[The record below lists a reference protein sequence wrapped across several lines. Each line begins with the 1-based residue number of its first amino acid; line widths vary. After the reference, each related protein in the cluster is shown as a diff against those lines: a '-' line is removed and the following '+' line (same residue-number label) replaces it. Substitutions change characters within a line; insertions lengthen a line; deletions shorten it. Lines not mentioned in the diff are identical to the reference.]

1 MKIKLDENLPLALVE
16 ELGSFGHDVDTVD
29 GEGLAG
35 EPDESVWLAAQQT
48 GRFLITQ
55 DLDFSDIRKF
65 APGSHY
71 GVLLIRLAAPGRRV
85 LFERVR
91 MLFEGEDVG
100 SWKRCFVVAG
110 ERKLRIRRPRI

>member
-1 MKIKLDENLPLALVE
+1 MKIKLDENFPLALVE

-35 EPDESVWLAAQQT
+35 EPDESVWLAA
-48 GRFLITQ
+48 
-55 DLDFSDIRKF
+55 
-65 APGSHY
+65 
-71 GVLLIRLAAPGRRV
+71 PGRRA

-91 MLFEGEDVG
+91 MPFEGEDVG
-100 SWKRCFVVAG
+100 SWKRSFVVAG